1 MDWTTGVL
9 LFGIHMALVA
19 TVIAMVWN
27 GPLIK
32 HTVKVAD
39 KRKEAEDLK
48 KRLDIIE

>member
-19 TVIAMVWN
+19 TVVAMVWN

-32 HTVKVAD
+32 HTLA
-39 KRKEAEDLK
+39 KEKMRESKEK
-48 KRLDIIE
+48 K